1 MLFESSPMRNASH
14 SRTWMNLVLAMS
26 LGFLIM
32 VLVAC
37 DDKEQGNQSRQQP
50 PAARHV
56 EEPTSEAGLPNRQDG
71 QRQHGIWPQ
80 VWSQH
85 SPNVKSWEYKVNCGE
100 ASSHLDPCFLSDL
113 SSVVVTTPAGQEIEL
128 EKDFNKNDFS
138 GEVTRRWVLY
148 GPEDGELPVQGE
160 YVFRYFTGSEL
171 SYEQAVQYDSG
182 IISYPTNVSWVRDG
196 NDIVVDWNSPSEA
209 ETGMHYKV
217 LIWHVDDTP
226 EMFISDVFEWDAS
239 TARLEDVPMIDGGR
253 YSLNVAI
260 FFDDGYA
267 YSDYLIFEWPS
278 LN

>member
-14 SRTWMNLVLAMS
+14 PRTWMNLVLAMS
-26 LGFLIM
+26 LGFLTL

-50 PAARHV
+50 PAAQHV

-85 SPNVKSWEYKVNCGE
+85 SPSVKSWEYKVNCGE

-113 SSVVVTTPAGQEIEL
+113 SSVVVTTPEGQEIEL
-128 EKDFNKNDFS
+128 EKDFNTNDFS
-138 GEVTRRWVLY
+138 GEVTRCWVLY

-196 NDIVVDWNSPSEA
+196 NDIVVDWNPPSEA
-209 ETGMHYKV
+209 ETGMHYKA
-217 LIWHVDDTP
+217 LIWQVDDTP

-239 TARLEDVPMIDGGR
+239 TARLKDVPMIDGGK

-267 YSDYLIFEWPS
+267 YSDYVIFEWPS